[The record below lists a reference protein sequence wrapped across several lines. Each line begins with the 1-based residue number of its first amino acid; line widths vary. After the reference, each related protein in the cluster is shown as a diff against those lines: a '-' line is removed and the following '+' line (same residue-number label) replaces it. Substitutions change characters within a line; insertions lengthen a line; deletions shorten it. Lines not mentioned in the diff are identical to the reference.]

1 MQIVQSKRKEAVC
14 TEGDDTGEG
23 GTVVMRSM
31 VLILSIV
38 LVVQCGGVSDGG
50 GVGDHQH
57 HSDKSL
63 ALLKKCVLKG
73 VFDRLAIKCL

>member
-1 MQIVQSKRKEAVC
+1 
-14 TEGDDTGEG
+14 
-23 GTVVMRSM
+23 MRSM

-38 LVVQCGGVSDGG
+38 LVVQCGGVSDCG
-50 GVGDHQH
+50 GDHQH